1 MLLNIKKLS
10 LFGVTGQELDWFT
23 SYLSGRLQVCKIK
36 DSLSET
42 LPVCFGVPQGSILG
56 PFLFTRYIND
66 LPSHVSKNSSKIGLY
81 ADDTAIFVRSQNGN
95 EINRILNDELAKVS
109 DWLNNN
115 KLTLNVKKPKVM
127 LFGSKIKLS
136 RNNDILDVKIK
147 NSCIEQVNS
156 FTTVPWCL
164 FGSFHYMDWSFKTCH

>member
-1 MLLNIKKLS
+1 M
-10 LFGVTGQELDWFT
+10 TGQELAWFT
-23 SYLSGRLQVCKIK
+23 FYLSGRLQVCKIR

-56 PFLFTRYIND
+56 PLLFTMYIYD
-66 LPSHVSKNSSKIGLY
+66 LPSHLNKNTSKFCLY
-81 ADDTAIFVRSQNGN
+81 ADDTAIFVRSQNVN

-115 KLTLNVKKPKVM
+115 KLTLNVKKTKVM

-147 NSCIEQVNS
+147 NSCVEQV
-156 FTTVPWCL
+156 PL
-164 FGSFHYMDWSFKTCH
+164 HGLAI